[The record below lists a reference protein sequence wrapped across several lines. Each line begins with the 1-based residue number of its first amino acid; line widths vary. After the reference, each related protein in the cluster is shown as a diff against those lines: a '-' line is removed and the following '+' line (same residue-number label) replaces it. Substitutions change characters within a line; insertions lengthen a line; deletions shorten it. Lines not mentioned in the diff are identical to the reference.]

1 MNKKILFY
9 LALGLVLILIAY
21 SLNFN
26 NDSAYLEE
34 IRLEREEKVNFL
46 CLGSDSPVKNVI
58 DRNAFSF
65 FEPASKYKVRAELVE
80 IPDVGRVEIATNDG
94 SLRPYIKFALAVF
107 EIDGHKDSL
116 TIFIEPTFNADY
128 KKAFIPFRDETNGD
142 SSYGAGRYLD
152 AEIKN
157 DESIVLDF
165 NLAYNP
171 YCAYSEEFIC
181 PLPPA
186 ENFINMPVEAGEKN
200 YDSLH

>member
-1 MNKKILFY
+1 MNRKILFY
-9 LALGLVLILIAY
+9 LALAVVLFVIAY
-21 SLNFN
+21 SLSIND
-26 NDSAYLEE
+26 DSAYLEE
-34 IRLEREEKVNFL
+34 IRIAREEKVNFL
-46 CLGSDSPVKNVI
+46 CLGSDSPVKNAI
-58 DRNAFSF
+58 NRSAFDF
-65 FEPASKYKVRAELVE
+65 FEPASEYKVKASLVE

-94 SLRPYIKFALAVF
+94 TMRPYIKFALAVF
-107 EIDGHKDSL
+107 EIDGHMDSL
-116 TIFIEPTFNADY
+116 TIFIEPTFNADF

-157 DESIVLDF
+157 DESIILDF

-181 PLPPA
+181 PLPPE
-186 ENFINMPVEAGEKN
+186 ENFINMRVEAGEKN